1 MNWTMQTKL
10 SEIAQNHPKIEIKT
24 AAIVLQPEFLRLA
37 K

>member
-10 SEIAQNHPKIEIKT
+10 SEIALNNNN
-24 AAIVLQPEFLRLA
+24 AAVKNAAVVLGYEFARLV

>member
-10 SEIAQNHPKIEIKT
+10 SEIANNHTILETKG
-24 AAIVLQPEFLRLA
+24 AALVLQPEFERLA

>member
-10 SEIAQNHPKIEIKT
+10 SEIALGHPVIELKT
-24 AAIVLQPEFLRLA
+24 AAIVLQPEFERLA